1 MSTFFREKMAK
12 KQQSSSIGHYEKKK
26 IELLMITHA
35 NMKKYYT
42 ELLQLG
48 PDLNR

>member
-1 MSTFFREKMAK
+1 MAK